1 MEQKTI
7 DVLANTPKIVQRKSG
22 SYYMQPVFLLTNGQ
36 KTKAKT
42 FSSKELTENK
52 ARIDIERQI
61 DEFVANGEHLLLG
74 GLSNTDNPLFRNF
87 YKVWEKERFN
97 DEYISNRG
105 REEAV
110 IKIKYILQEIG
121 TIPVK
126 DIDHDLLDGFY
137 KKLRFNDVRNG
148 KKRNQE
154 LSQET
159 VRKYSAILI
168 KIFDYAVSKK
178 VIISNPVR
186 QYELSLPTALKKRD
200 NSKNKKVDYFSKY
213 ETEVIIE
220 EAFKVNLSWG
230 LFVFLALNT
239 GMRRGELIALDIN
252 SSFDFS
258 RNVITI
264 DKSINSSK
272 EKRLVIDTPKNGK
285 SREVYISDELKELI
299 QEQIEIRNKFTE
311 KNRDTITWNATY
323 PLFIPETKNK
333 LGQPYAPHSISQKWQ
348 LFMKDVVSRYP
359 DVRYFN
365 LHILRHTFGTRL
377 LNNHMPLELVSEA
390 LGHSSISMTERY
402 YVNPSS
408 ERIKCMVDYL
418 DFKFPKTML
427 KW

>member
-7 DVLANTPKIVQRKSG
+7 KVLANTPKIVQRKSG
-22 SYYMQPVFLLTNGQ
+22 SYYMQPVFILPNRQ

-42 FSSKELTENK
+42 FSSKEVNENK
-52 ARIDIERQI
+52 ARLDIEKQI
-61 DEFVANGEHLLLG
+61 DEFVENGEHLKLG

-87 YKVWEKERFN
+87 YQVWYEDRFT
-97 DEYISNRG
+97 DEYLKSRG
-105 REEAV
+105 REEAL
-110 IKIKYILQEIG
+110 IKIKYILKEIG

-126 DIDHDLLDGFY
+126 DIDYDILNDFY
-137 KKLRFNDVRNG
+137 KKLRFYDVRTG
-148 KKRNQE
+148 KERSKE
-154 LSQET
+154 LSRET

-168 KIFDYAVSKK
+168 KIFDYATSKK
-178 VIISNPVR
+178 LLDSNSVR

-213 ETEVIIE
+213 ETEVIIF
-220 EAFKVNLSWG
+220 EAFKVNYSWG
-230 LFVFLALNT
+230 VFVFLALNT

-258 RNVITI
+258 RNVIVI
-264 DKSINSSK
+264 DKSIDSSK
-272 EKRLVIDTPKNGK
+272 EKRLVVGSPKNER
-285 SREVYISDELKELI
+285 SREVYISEELKELI
-299 QEQIEIRNKFTE
+299 QKQIDIRNEFTE
-311 KNRDTITWNATY
+311 KNKNTITWNVTY

-333 LGQPYAPHSISQKWQ
+333 SGQPYAPHSISQKWQ
-348 LFMKDVVSRYP
+348 LFMEDVVSRYP

-390 LGHSSISMTERY
+390 LGHSSIAMTERY

-418 DFKFPKTML
+418 DFEKPKDV
-427 KW
+427 

>member
-7 DVLANTPKIVQRKSG
+7 EVLANTPKIVQRTSG

-42 FSSKELTENK
+42 FSSKEVNENK
-52 ARIDIERQI
+52 ARVDIEKKI
-61 DEFVANGEHLLLG
+61 DEFVANGGHLLLG
-74 GLSNTDNPLFRNF
+74 GVSNTDNPLFRNF
-87 YKVWEKERFN
+87 YQVWYEDRFV
-97 DEYISNRG
+97 DEYVSNRG
-105 REEAV
+105 REEAL

-121 TIPVK
+121 TIPIK
-126 DIDHDLLDGFY
+126 DIEHDSLDDFY
-137 KKLRFNDVRNG
+137 KKLRFYDIRNG

-168 KIFDYAVSKK
+168 KIFDYAISKK
-178 VIISNPVR
+178 LLNSNPVR
-186 QYELSLPTALKKRD
+186 VYEQGLPYALRKRD
-200 NSKNKKVDYFSKY
+200 SSKNKKVDYFSKY
-213 ETEVIIE
+213 EIEVIID
-220 EAFKVNLSWG
+220 EAFKVNFSWG
-230 LFVFLALNT
+230 IFVFLAINT

-258 RNVITI
+258 RNVIII
-264 DKSINSSK
+264 DKSIDSSK

-285 SREVYISDELKELI
+285 SREVYISNELKELI
-299 QEQIEIRNKFTE
+299 QKQIEIRNKFTE
-311 KNRDTITWNATY
+311 KNKDTITWNATY

-333 LGQPYAPHSISQKWQ
+333 QGQPYAPHSISQKWQ
-348 LFMKDVVSRYP
+348 LFMEDVVSRYP

-365 LHILRHTFGTRL
+365 LHILRHSFGTRL

-390 LGHSSISMTERY
+390 LGHSSIAMTERY

-418 DFKFPKTML
+418 DFEKPKGV
-427 KW
+427 